1 MQAMVAPRSG
11 ALSSLQ
17 LSTVA
22 GTLAIDL
29 GSTTT
34 VVAYQGSGE
43 AAPELL
49 DLTPISTS
57 EPAVVPSLIWLQEA
71 SSGQPL
77 IGRQVIEAG
86 LIEQGGAGLHRDFK
100 RRIGAGKQGPST
112 EAEPCSGWL
121 TPEQSGQL
129 LLEQIWQR
137 LPQAVQPERLVLTAP
152 IDSYRGYRQWLLEA
166 TSQLAV
172 PEIALVDEPTAAAIG
187 AGLPPGSRVLV
198 VDVGGGTTDLS
209 LVALEGGEGKAA
221 PIAQLLRF
229 GGRDLSSSRQSL
241 RTARVLGKA
250 GLALGGRDLDRWIAA
265 DQLERRNDLAACDPT
280 NPSLLHSCERLKC
293 QLSDTEEA
301 LTLWSPGPGM
311 PPIEL
316 RLSRGEL
323 DQLLLERQLI
333 TLLDELL
340 EQVLAAAR
348 GCGVQA
354 EEIDAVL
361 PVGGS
366 SRLPLIRAWLQER
379 LPQVPLRAERPV
391 EAVALGAL
399 RLTPGVTVKD
409 VLERGVSLRCWDQR
423 SSEHRWHPLFL
434 PGQPWP
440 SEQPLTLRLACSR
453 SAQAELELVLGE
465 PLAEER
471 SEVVFVNG
479 LPVLRRQRA
488 GAVAVQAWSEQPAA
502 IPLTPAGEPGSDRL
516 ELCFAINARGE
527 LVVDGRDLASDQPL
541 PQRCL
546 GRVR

>member
-1 MQAMVAPRSG
+1 MQAMVAPRSR

-34 VVAYQGSGE
+34 VVAFQGSGE
-43 AAPELL
+43 APPELL
-49 DLTPISTS
+49 ELAPISTS
-57 EPAVVPSLIWLQEA
+57 DPAVVPSLIWLKEA
-71 SSGQPL
+71 SSSQAL

-86 LIEQGGAGLHRDFK
+86 LLEQGGTGLHRDFK
-100 RRIGAGKQGPST
+100 RRIGAGTPGPST
-112 EAEPCSGWL
+112 EAEPRSGWL
-121 TPEQSGQL
+121 SPEQSGQL

-137 LPQAVQPERLVLTAP
+137 LPENLQPERLVLTAP
-152 IDSYRGYRQWLLEA
+152 IESYRGYRQWLLEA
-166 TSQLAV
+166 SSRLAV

-229 GGRDLSSSRQSL
+229 GGRDLTSSRQSL

-265 DQLERRNDLAACDPT
+265 DQLERRPDLAALDPAS
-280 NPSLLHSCERLKC
+280 PSLLQGCERLKC
-293 QLSDTEEA
+293 QLSDAEEA
-301 LTLWSPGPGM
+301 LTLWSPGPGVA
-311 PPIEL
+311 PIEL
-316 RLSRGEL
+316 RLNRREL
-323 DQLLLERQLI
+323 EQLLRQRQLL
-333 TLLDELL
+333 TLFDELL

-348 GCGVQA
+348 GCGVQMDD
-354 EEIDAVL
+354 IDAVL

-366 SRLPLIRAWLQER
+366 SRLPLIRSWLQER
-379 LPQVPLRAERPV
+379 LPQVPLRADRPV

-399 RLTPGVTVKD
+399 RLTPGVVVKD
-409 VLERGVSLRCWDQR
+409 VLQRGVSLRCWDQR
-423 SSEHRWHPLFL
+423 SREHRWHPLFL

-453 SAQAELELVLGE
+453 NAQADLELVLGE
-465 PLAEER
+465 PSAEER

-479 LPVLRRQRA
+479 LPVLRRQSA
-488 GAVAVQAWSEQPAA
+488 GTAAVQAWSEQPAA

-516 ELCFAINARGE
+516 ELRFAINARGE

>member
-1 MQAMVAPRSG
+1 MQAKTAPRSE

-17 LSTVA
+17 LSSVA

-34 VVAYQGSGE
+34 VVAYQGSGD
-43 AAPELL
+43 ATPALL
-49 DLTPISTS
+49 DLAPISAS
-57 EPAVVPSLIWLQEA
+57 EPSVVPSLIWLRDA
-71 SSGQPL
+71 SSTQPL

-86 LIEQGGAGLHRDFK
+86 LLEQGGAGLHRDFK
-100 RRIGAGKQGPST
+100 RRIGAGCTPTS
-112 EAEPCSGWL
+112 EAEPSEGWL
-121 TPEQSGQL
+121 SPEQSGQL

-137 LPQAVQPERLVLTAP
+137 LPEHVRPQRLVLTAP

-166 TSQLAV
+166 TSQLEV

-198 VDVGGGTTDLS
+198 IDVGGGTTDLS

-229 GGRDLSSSRQSL
+229 GGRDLTASRQSL

-265 DQLERRNDLAACDPT
+265 DQVERNGALLGVDPT
-280 NPSLLHSCERLKC
+280 TPSLLHCCERLKC
-293 QLSDTEEA
+293 QLSDAEEA
-301 LTLWSPGPGM
+301 LTLWSPGPDER
-311 PPIEL
+311 PVEL
-316 RLSRGEL
+316 RLSRAHLEEL
-323 DQLLLERQLI
+323 LRRRQLLA
-333 TLLDELL
+333 LLDDLL

-348 GCGVQA
+348 SCGVEAQQ
-354 EEIDAVL
+354 IDAVL

-366 SRLPLIRAWLQER
+366 SRLPLIRTWLQER
-379 LPQVPLRAERPV
+379 LPQVPLRLERPV

-409 VLERGVSLRCWDQR
+409 VLQRGVSLRCWDQR
-423 SSEHRWHPLFL
+423 SAEHRWHPLFL

-440 SEQPLTLRLACSR
+440 SEQPLTLRVGCSR
-453 SAQAELELVLGE
+453 PQQTDLELVLGE
-465 PLAEER
+465 PRVEER
-471 SEVVFVNG
+471 NEVVFMNG
-479 LPVLRRQRA
+479 LPVLRRQSA
-488 GAVAVQAWSEQPAA
+488 GTAAVDAWAEQPAP

-516 ELCFAINARGE
+516 ELRFAINSHGDLIVE
-527 LVVDGRDLASDQPL
+527 GRDLNSDQPV
-541 PQRCL
+541 PQQRL
-546 GRVR
+546 GSVR